1 MRLLFIARSN
11 ATLRECVRSETHL
24 IPPICLRLMVLG
36 VLAAAYAGT
45 ACRPATK
52 TTAAAPV
59 SVDTWAVVDG
69 REISREDV
77 DKSYL
82 RTRDT
87 AQPVSDEE
95 TLTAKLSL
103 LDDLILQ
110 DILLARARTLNL
122 DMAQTELD
130 TAYTDAKKNMT
141 DDAFQQELTRR
152 GLTPAD
158 LREGLRRELLIQKL
172 IAQEVAS
179 KIAVTEKEVT
189 DAFNANRAQFN
200 VAEES
205 YHLAQI
211 VVTPARDPQLSN
223 ATGDD
228 ATTPQQA
235 TAKVQML
242 MERLKA
248 GASFRDLAIG
258 YSEDPQS
265 APRGGDLGLVSIS
278 KLSQALP
285 ALRNAVIGKAPGSVN
300 VASGGGAYTLV
311 LVVSHEKAG
320 QRDLSMPEVRTRITE
335 TLRARKEQLLRAA
348 YLTAVRGDANV
359 TNHVARRLVESKG
372 IVPSLQ
378 PAVPAGR

>member
-1 MRLLFIARSN
+1 MRLLFITRSN

-36 VLAAAYAGT
+36 VLAGAYAGT

-52 TTAAAPV
+52 TTAAASV

-77 DKSYL
+77 DKSYR

-87 AQPVSDEE
+87 APPVSDEE

-110 DILLARARTLNL
+110 DILLAKARTLNL

-158 LREGLRRELLIQKL
+158 LREGLRRELIIQKL
-172 IAQEVAS
+172 IAQEVGS
-179 KIAVTEKEVT
+179 KIAVTEKEIT

-211 VVTPARDPQLSN
+211 VVTPTHDPQLSN

-228 ATTPQQA
+228 ARTPQQA

-278 KLSQALP
+278 KLSQAPP
-285 ALRNAVIGKAPGSVN
+285 ALRNAVIGKALGSVN

-320 QRDLSMPEVRTRITE
+320 QRDLSMPEVRARITE

-348 YLTAVRGDANV
+348 YLTAVRGDANI
-359 TNHVARRLVESKG
+359 TNHFARRLVESKG
-372 IVPSLQ
+372 ILPSLQ

>member
-36 VLAAAYAGT
+36 ALAVAYAGT

-69 REISREDV
+69 REITREDV
-77 DKSYL
+77 DKSYR

-110 DILLARARTLNL
+110 DILLAKARTLNL

-158 LREGLRRELLIQKL
+158 LRDG
-172 IAQEVAS
+172 
-179 KIAVTEKEVT
+179 
-189 DAFNANRAQFN
+189 
-200 VAEES
+200 
-205 YHLAQI
+205 
-211 VVTPARDPQLSN
+211 
-223 ATGDD
+223 
-228 ATTPQQA
+228 
-235 TAKVQML
+235 
-242 MERLKA
+242 
-248 GASFRDLAIG
+248 
-258 YSEDPQS
+258 
-265 APRGGDLGLVSIS
+265 
-278 KLSQALP
+278 
-285 ALRNAVIGKAPGSVN
+285 PG
-300 VASGGGAYTLV
+300 
-311 LVVSHEKAG
+311 
-320 QRDLSMPEVRTRITE
+320 
-335 TLRARKEQLLRAA
+335 
-348 YLTAVRGDANV
+348 
-359 TNHVARRLVESKG
+359 
-372 IVPSLQ
+372 
-378 PAVPAGR
+378 